1 MGTRGLHVATASP
14 RRPGRARVTDP
25 LRPLFFHWNGDLYGA
40 SRSLLRLTSR
50 LARDGHRPVVVLGQ
64 PGPLAALLTGA
75 GVDVRHT
82 GWMAALER
90 SDLKSP
96 LAMIRFLIRALGSI
110 PAYLGILVQVRPEVV
125 HTNASIVI
133 TSGLAARLTGRP
145 HVWHMRETYG
155 DFPRLW
161 PVFQRFVAALST
173 RIVCISECVAAQFSP
188 GIRHR
193 KLDVIHN
200 GIPRAELRVPDPK
213 EVERTRRHWGL
224 LGHTTVGVVGRIN
237 LGRKGQHLL
246 VEAAARLV
254 AQHPSARFLI
264 IGSAYPGKEH
274 EEARLRA
281 MIEERGLADRFVL
294 TGDMGD
300 LPLIYGL
307 LDVVVVP
314 SPVPEPFGNTAPE
327 AMAYGIPVVGTD
339 MGGTAEIVTHGH
351 TGFLFPPGDVEA
363 LSACI
368 DLLLGDPDLRRRL
381 GEAGRAD
388 FEDRFE
394 FERCYQGMVDVLARA
409 RGAHPSTR
417 ELSPLDPAP
426 TSREGR
432 P

>member
-1 MGTRGLHVATASP
+1 MASSGLRVATASP
-14 RRPGRARVTDP
+14 RRSGSAGVSDP

-64 PGPLAALLTGA
+64 PGPLAALLAGA
-75 GVDVRHT
+75 GVEVRRT

-96 LAMIRFLIRALGSI
+96 LAVVRFLGRALASI
-110 PAYLGILVQVRPEVV
+110 PVYLRILAQVRPGVV

-133 TSGLAARLTGRP
+133 TSGLAARLMGRP

-161 PVFQRFVAALST
+161 PVFQRFVAILST
-173 RIVCISECVAAQFSP
+173 RVVCISECVAAQFSP
-188 GIRHR
+188 AIRER
-193 KLDVIHN
+193 KVDVIHN
-200 GIPRAELRVPDPK
+200 GIPQAELRVPDEN
-213 EVERTRRHWGL
+213 EVERLRRHWGL
-224 LGHTTVGVVGRIN
+224 LGHSTVGVVGRIN

-246 VEAAARLV
+246 VEAAARLA

-274 EEARLRA
+274 EESHLRA
-281 MIEERGLADRFVL
+281 LIKERGLTDRFVL

-307 LDVVVVP
+307 LDVLVVP

-339 MGGTAEIVTHGH
+339 LGGTAEIVTHGQ
-351 TGFLFPPGDVEA
+351 TGFLFPPDDAEA
-363 LSACI
+363 LAACI
-368 DLLLGDPDLRRRL
+368 DVLLGDPGLRRRL
-381 GEAGRAD
+381 GDAGRGA
-388 FEDRFE
+388 FRDRFE
-394 FERCYQGMVDVLARA
+394 FERCYRGMIDVLTRA
-409 RGAHPSTR
+409 RGRRPSNPDASRVDRVMPST
-417 ELSPLDPAP
+417 EA
-426 TSREGR
+426 R

>member
-1 MGTRGLHVATASP
+1 M
-14 RRPGRARVTDP
+14 
-25 LRPLFFHWNGDLYGA
+25 
-40 SRSLLRLTSR
+40 
-50 LARDGHRPVVVLGQ
+50 VVLGQ
-64 PGPLAALLTGA
+64 PGPLAALLTAA

-90 SDLKSP
+90 SDVTSP
-96 LAMIRFLIRALGSI
+96 LAMVRFLARALGSI
-110 PAYLGILVQVRPEVV
+110 PVYLRILAQVRPDVV

-161 PVFQRFVAALST
+161 PLFQRFVAALST
-173 RIVCISECVAAQFSP
+173 RVVCISECVATQFSP
-188 GIRHR
+188 EIRDR
-193 KLDVIHN
+193 KVDVIHN
-200 GIPRAELRVPDPK
+200 GIPRAELRVPDPH
-213 EVERTRRHWGL
+213 EVERLRRHWGL

-237 LGRKGQHLL
+237 LRRKGQHLL
-246 VEAAARLV
+246 VDAAVRLA

-264 IGSAYPGKEH
+264 IGSAYPGKER
-274 EEARLRA
+274 EESRLRA

-307 LDVVVVP
+307 LDVLVVP

-339 MGGTAEIVTHGH
+339 LGGTAEIVAHGE
-351 TGFLFPPGDVEA
+351 TGFLFPPEDAEA
-363 LSACI
+363 LAACV
-368 DLLLGDPDLRRRL
+368 DVLLGDPDLRRRL
-381 GEAGRAD
+381 GDAGRAA

-394 FERCYQGMVDVLARA
+394 FELCYRGMVDVLARA
-409 RGAHPSTR
+409 RGRRPSNPEAPAFDPVTP
-417 ELSPLDPAP
+417 SPEAR
-426 TSREGR
+426 S
-432 P
+432 